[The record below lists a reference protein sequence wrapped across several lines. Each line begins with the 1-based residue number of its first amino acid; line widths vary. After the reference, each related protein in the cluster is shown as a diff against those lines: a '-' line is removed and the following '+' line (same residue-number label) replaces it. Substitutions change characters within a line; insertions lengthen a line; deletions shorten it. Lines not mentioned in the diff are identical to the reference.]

1 MKSAGARRAKRPA
14 LKLSHVKRDGSV
26 SMVAVGSKRVTQRM
40 AVAQAEVRMNPSALG
55 LLRRGATKKG
65 DVFVTAQIAGVLAAK
80 RTALIIP
87 LCHTLALTHIDVTC
101 DIVAAD
107 RVRIRCSAACSG
119 QTGVEMEALTGAA
132 VAALTVYDMCKSAD
146 RAMTIENVMLL
157 EKEGGKSGRFAR
169 DGRV

>member
-1 MKSAGARRAKRPA
+1 MKSAGVRHAKRPA

-26 SMVAVGSKRVTQRM
+26 SMVAVGNKPVTQRT
-40 AVAQAEVRMNPSALG
+40 AVAQAEVRMKPSALA
-55 LLRRGATKKG
+55 LLKRGAAKKG

-80 RTALIIP
+80 RTASIIP

-101 DIVAAD
+101 DIVADD